1 MAISTTT
8 DSTSQKSNSGT
19 LSSILTALQNGVV
32 AINNATKTLS
42 STFPSSS

>member
-1 MAISTTT
+1 MATVNST
-8 DSTSQKSNSGT
+8 QQSNSGILT
-19 LSSILTALQNGVV
+19 SIMTALQNGVV